1 MDESENTVVQND
13 LTISDDKQAD
23 GAEQANSEATVN
35 ETNEAAENTNEVA
48 DTEDIANE
56 THKAAENTN
65 EVADAEDIAN
75 ETHEVFGK
83 KKKIKLPKFLQK
95 INDYLKAHENVRQM
109 VYFFMFSILCGL
121 SQMIVTYGLSAG
133 LKLAESLSPKFDW
146 FVFHYDTTAEFIGF
160 LVGSVVGQVLT
171 FVLNRK
177 KTFNSPDHVVIRAVM
192 YTILAII
199 IIIMQTYLGGVVTT
213 ACYNAMA
220 NPSAFL
226 EFLFNLTGQA
236 VAGISALIVNF
247 LGNKFFVMRN
257 WGKKKAKADGAEA
270 ETSEQANLEE
280 AANEAHEVAIEAA
293 CDIESA
299 EVSE

>member
-1 MDESENTVVQND
+1 MVFRRKGEIMDESENTVVQND
-13 LTISDDKQAD
+13 LTENNQAD
-23 GAEQANSEATVN
+23 GAEQTNSEATVN
-35 ETNEAAENTNEVA
+35 ETNET
-48 DTEDIANE
+48 
-56 THKAAENTN
+56 AENTN

-95 INDYLKAHENVRQM
+95 INDYLKTHENVRQM

-133 LKLAESLSPKFDW
+133 LKLEPHLGSTRLDW
-146 FVFHYDTTAEFIGF
+146 FVFRCNTQADFIGF

-177 KTFNSPDHVVIRAVM
+177 KTFNARDYIALRAIM
-192 YTILAII
+192 YTILAIL
-199 IIIMQTYLGGVVTT
+199 IIIMQTALGNAVND
-213 ACYNAMA
+213 ACKQAKPDA
-220 NPSAFL
+220 TGFL
-226 EFLFNLTGQA
+226 EFVFNLTGQA

-257 WGKKKAKADGAEA
+257 WGKKKAKADGTEA
-270 ETSEQANLEE
+270 ETSEQANIEE
-280 AANEAHEVAIEAA
+280 TANTTHEVADVDCEAAAEAA
-293 CDIESA
+293 CDVDI
-299 EVSE
+299 SEQL